1 MPELA
6 DSDANVSEHHARSPL
21 EMEGRTVFHFVT
33 DGIQSAL
40 DRARGA
46 ANGRDIRIG
55 GGASTIRQYL
65 NARLIDEMHLGLSD
79 NC

>member
-1 MPELA
+1 
-6 DSDANVSEHHARSPL
+6 
-21 EMEGRTVFHFVT
+21 VFHFVT

-79 NC
+79 KC